1 MLFLF
6 RLVVISL
13 MLTELF
19 NLCVLVLSILR
30 VIFDGFLILIRSL
43 SIGYEVKLISEGLD
57 TW

>member
-1 MLFLF
+1 VLFLF

-30 VIFDGFLILIRSL
+30 VIFDGFLILILSL
-43 SIGYEVKLISEGLD
+43 SIGYEIKLISEGLD

>member
-1 MLFLF
+1 VLFLF

-30 VIFDGFLILIRSL
+30 VIFDGFLILILSL

>member
-1 MLFLF
+1 VLFLF

-19 NLCVLVLSILR
+19 NLCVLFLSILR
-30 VIFDGFLILIRSL
+30 VIFDGFLILILSL